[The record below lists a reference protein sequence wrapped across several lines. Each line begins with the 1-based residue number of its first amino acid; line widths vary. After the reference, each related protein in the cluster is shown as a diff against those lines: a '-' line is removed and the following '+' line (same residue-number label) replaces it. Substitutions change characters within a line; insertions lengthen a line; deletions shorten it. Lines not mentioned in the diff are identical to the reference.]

1 MLVSLWRCPHTSR
14 QGLNPL
20 PTGAP
25 FQGFSNYTESGPD
38 PSSIEI
44 KLGPHPC
51 SPPHKTHNS
60 QFTTHTSYS
69 LTLLHGAA
77 LPPPLFSAQRILA
90 HGNPGATSRTLSSHV
105 LTLSRSHVRIFSPM
119 SPTTHSTTGTR
130 IKPSTRKKLK
140 EQVQEEKQVIVHCH
154 YSCTNPYGMY
164 IRIWPSTYLI
174 ARDVQHRSE
183 LVHAENIPLAP
194 EWMPVAP
201 GTKSQFTLIFS
212 GLPKDCQRFDLA
224 EIIPQEGGFFVAD
237 IERNNLDVYEVEM
250 AE

>member
-1 MLVSLWRCPHTSR
+1 
-14 QGLNPL
+14 
-20 PTGAP
+20 
-25 FQGFSNYTESGPD
+25 
-38 PSSIEI
+38 
-44 KLGPHPC
+44 
-51 SPPHKTHNS
+51 
-60 QFTTHTSYS
+60 
-69 LTLLHGAA
+69 
-77 LPPPLFSAQRILA
+77 
-90 HGNPGATSRTLSSHV
+90 
-105 LTLSRSHVRIFSPM
+105 M

-194 EWMPVAP
+194 EWMAVAP

-237 IERNNLDVYEVEM
+237 IARNEMDVYEVEM
-250 AE
+250 EE

>member
-1 MLVSLWRCPHTSR
+1 MSFTSGAEPPSYWCALSGLFRSLNT
-14 QGLNPL
+14 
-20 PTGAP
+20 
-25 FQGFSNYTESGPD
+25 
-38 PSSIEI
+38 
-44 KLGPHPC
+44 
-51 SPPHKTHNS
+51 
-60 QFTTHTSYS
+60 
-69 LTLLHGAA
+69 
-77 LPPPLFSAQRILA
+77 
-90 HGNPGATSRTLSSHV
+90 RTLITNYYIPCTSHALAFSRSRV
-105 LTLSRSHVRIFSPM
+105 LTLSRSYLRAM

-194 EWMPVAP
+194 EWMAVAP

-237 IERNNLDVYEVEM
+237 IERNEMDVYEVEM

>member
-1 MLVSLWRCPHTSR
+1 MLVLHGWHYPPADERYFGRVQHDPTWFSL
-14 QGLNPL
+14 
-20 PTGAP
+20 
-25 FQGFSNYTESGPD
+25 
-38 PSSIEI
+38 
-44 KLGPHPC
+44 
-51 SPPHKTHNS
+51 
-60 QFTTHTSYS
+60 SYS
-69 LTLLHGAA
+69 LTRAYLRA
-77 LPPPLFSAQRILA
+77 
-90 HGNPGATSRTLSSHV
+90 
-105 LTLSRSHVRIFSPM
+105 M

-164 IRIWPSTYLI
+164 IRIWPTTYLI

-194 EWMPVAP
+194 DWMAVAP

-237 IERNNLDVYEVEM
+237 IARNEMDVYEVEM